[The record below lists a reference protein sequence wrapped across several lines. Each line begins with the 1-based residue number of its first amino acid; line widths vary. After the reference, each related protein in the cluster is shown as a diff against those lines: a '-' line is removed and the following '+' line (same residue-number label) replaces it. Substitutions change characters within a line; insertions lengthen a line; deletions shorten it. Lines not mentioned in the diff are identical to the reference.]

1 MAVEKKERTAKG
13 MKIFEEM
20 DIFAAYEHAESGG
33 QAVHLCTGAAA
44 HSGAPKCFKKTNV
57 FAHLIDMN
65 IERLKATARRLGVNV
80 IKVGR
85 IGRRGQH
92 IDLCGGPLRKAI
104 ELCRVAGRIDHE
116 YLGHRGLEEHE
127 GSNQSKGGGL

>member
-65 IERLKATARRLGVNV
+65 IERLKTTARRLGVNV

-104 ELCRVAGRIDHE
+104 ELCRVAGMGEAAGI
-116 YLGHRGLEEHE
+116 
-127 GSNQSKGGGL
+127 SGGD